1 MKKLGLILCML
12 FSLNFNNKGNDQVIS
27 IIILGEKYENI
38 GNLTYFDVYNGD
50 GIYNFKNIKHT
61 NTKRYCLYKNKY
73 LETQCK
79 LEGYK
84 IVKGKIIKKNYLI
97 NVKKNL
103 KNNYIF
109 VFKPSDELE
118 DELNIIFRYVRNKGY
133 KIVKL
138 EKIL

>member
-1 MKKLGLILCML
+1 MC
-12 FSLNFNNKGNDQVIS
+12 
-27 IIILGEKYENI
+27 
-38 GNLTYFDVYNGD
+38 
-50 GIYNFKNIKHT
+50 
-61 NTKRYCLYKNKY
+61 
-73 LETQCK
+73 
-79 LEGYK
+79 
-84 IVKGKIIKKNYLI
+84 LI
-97 NVKKNL
+97 NVKKNI